1 MCTWYYA
8 PCAAVFTPL
17 SDSPQ
22 MAPISFSSHLGKFST
37 FLGKFEMRVHFWIMD
52 PTSGLLF
59 EWRLEPEVL
68 WDAFLFIAKKPED
81 SFSSHLDRGRRTET
95 AWRATNFAKQPKHG
109 EKYFCLCLCKIFT
122 LTFSL
127 SLQLSLICKP
137 CISQE
142 SMSTYTASVQ
152 HYIFGFQ
159 DPVRTYIY
167 SWFKTLHIS
176 PC

>member
-1 MCTWYYA
+1 
-8 PCAAVFTPL
+8 
-17 SDSPQ
+17 
-22 MAPISFSSHLGKFST
+22 MAPISSSSHLGKFST
-37 FLGKFEMRVHFWIMD
+37 FLGKFEMRVHFWIMG

-59 EWRLEPEVL
+59 EWKLEPEAL

-127 SLQLSLICKP
+127 GIELDMQTVLFSWVYVPIH
-137 CISQE
+137 CIGAALYFWFPGSCE
-142 SMSTYTASVQ
+142 KNYVST
-152 HYIFGFQ
+152 H
-159 DPVRTYIY
+159 IY